1 MRSWVALSVVALPL
15 AAVAAPKKKPE
26 SVRPPPENRLATDK
40 PKPIDITPVI
50 DKLDVFKDDLDHFYV
65 SPRPGTVA
73 FEDAGAWVFFGN
85 AKAMYR
91 QRVIGSS
98 VEGGK
103 HYEWNLWSPRAK
115 GMNAASLDFSDDAM
129 ALSCTQKSKRPLSK
143 LKADEA
149 RTFLQHATFYQP
161 LWTHQAHL
169 LARDDDATYYYVDEL
184 REEFGGNGYRVF
196 VGPKGAMKELPLANI
211 ATDTAGE
218 IFATKSGQLKLISG
232 EGKKAYW
239 IKGGKKMELTVVDT
253 YDNRYLIYRELGIYG
268 QLGAVCD
275 DQ

>member
-1 MRSWVALSVVALPL
+1 MRRLVILLFAST
-15 AAVAAPKKKPE
+15 AAAAPKKTP
-26 SVRPPPENRLATDK
+26 VRPPPENRLATDK
-40 PKPIDITPVI
+40 PKAIDIAPVI
-50 DKLDVFKDDLDHFYV
+50 AQLDVFKDDVGNFYV
-65 SPRPGTVA
+65 SPRPGA
-73 FEDAGAWVFFGN
+73 LGIDDAGGWVFFGD
-85 AKAMYR
+85 AKALYR

-98 VEGGK
+98 LTGGK
-103 HYEWNLWSPRAK
+103 HYQWALWSPRAK
-115 GMNAASLDFSDDAM
+115 GMNAATLDLTDEGL
-129 ALSCTQKSKRPLSK
+129 ALECRVKGKRPLTK

-149 RTFLQHATFYQP
+149 KTFLAHATFYQP

>member
-1 MRSWVALSVVALPL
+1 MRRPVIVLALL
-15 AAVAAPKKKPE
+15 AGTAAAAPKPRPDP
-26 SVRPPPENRLATDK
+26 VQPPPENRLATDK
-40 PKPIDITPVI
+40 AKPIDVSRVA
-50 DKLDVFKDDLDHFYV
+50 DSLDVFKDDVGNYYV
-65 SPRPGTVA
+65 SPRPGTLE
-73 FEDAGAWVFFGN
+73 FSDAGTWVFFGDG
-85 AKAMYR
+85 KAMYQ

-98 VEGGK
+98 VSGK

-115 GMNAASLDFSDDAM
+115 GMQAALLDLSDDALLL
-129 ALSCTQKSKRPLSK
+129 ACRQKAKRPLTK

-149 RTFLQHATFYQP
+149 KTFIQHATFYPP
-161 LWTHQAHL
+161 LWTRQAHL

-196 VGPKGAMKELPLANI
+196 VGAKGAMKEAPLANI

-218 IFATKSGQLKLISG
+218 IFATKSGQLKLVSG

-253 YDNRYLIYRELGIYG
+253 FDNRYLIYRELGIYG
-268 QLGAVCD
+268 SLGAVCD